1 MTTTVAPH
9 APSRPRSPRRGITL
23 IEVIIS
29 ITMIAIGVF
38 GLLGSAASV
47 ATQMGGGV
55 RQTVAASIVQARID
69 SLTSL
74 SCAQLAVAGVASG
87 TSTERGIKESWSVT
101 DGKNIK
107 TIAVEIQI
115 PRRKNKL
122 VYSTVIPCRDGL

>member
-1 MTTTVAPH
+1 MTTTAAPT
-9 APSRPRSPRRGITL
+9 PSSPGRTSRRGITL
-23 IEVIIS
+23 VEVIIS

-74 SCAQLAVAGVASG
+74 SCAQLAVAGVVSG
-87 TSTERGIKESWSVT
+87 TSTERGIKESWSIT

-107 TIAVEIQI
+107 TIAVELTI
-115 PRRKNKL
+115 PRRIHKL
-122 VYSTVIPCRDGL
+122 VYSTVIPCRDGV

>member
-1 MTTTVAPH
+1 MTTAVAIRTPR
-9 APSRPRSPRRGITL
+9 APRAGITL
-23 IEVIIS
+23 VEVIIS

-87 TSTERGIKESWSVT
+87 RSTNRGIAEKWSVT

-107 TIAVEIQI
+107 TIAVEITI

-122 VYSTVIPCRDGL
+122 IYSTVIPCRDGV

>member
-1 MTTTVAPH
+1 MTTAVAIRTLR
-9 APSRPRSPRRGITL
+9 APRAGITL
-23 IEVIIS
+23 VEVIIS

-87 TSTERGIKESWSVT
+87 TSTNRGIAEKWSVT

-107 TIAVEIQI
+107 TIAVEITI

-122 VYSTVIPCRDGL
+122 IYSTVIPCRDGV